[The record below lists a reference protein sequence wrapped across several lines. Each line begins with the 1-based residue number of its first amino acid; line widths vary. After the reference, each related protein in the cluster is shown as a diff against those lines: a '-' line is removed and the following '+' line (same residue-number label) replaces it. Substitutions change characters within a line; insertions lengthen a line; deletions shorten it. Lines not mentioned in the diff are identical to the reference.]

1 MKVVIA
7 DDSSLTLDWLAEMLG
22 NIAHVEL
29 IGKCKNGVDTLAI
42 LQSSKPDL
50 AIVDFRMPGLSGID
64 VLREIRKTDTSL
76 KYILLTFYA
85 FDNYR
90 QMAMEAGA
98 DYFFSKVDDFEKL
111 SELVAELVAKS
122 ENDHL
127 VHLDKPPT
135 YPVCD
140 SG

>member
-7 DDSSLTLDWLAEMLG
+7 DDSNLTLDWLTEMLG
-22 NIAHVEL
+22 NYPQVEL
-29 IGKCKNGVDTLAI
+29 IGKCKNGTDTLAM
-42 LQSSKPDL
+42 LQTSKPDL
-50 AIVDFRMPGLSGID
+50 AIVDYRMPGLNGIE

-76 KYILLTFYA
+76 IYILLTFYA

-90 QMAMEAGA
+90 QMSMEAGA

-111 SELVAELVAKS
+111 SELIAELIAYA
-122 ENDHL
+122 ENNYVDNP
-127 VHLDKPPT
+127 DKPPIFQAN
-135 YPVCD
+135 D